1 MMKSPVEE
9 SAPRAV
15 QRLIL
20 VPGLLGLALLSA
32 CDDSK
37 PVVATA
43 EPPRAVKEAVTEF
56 AGQQPTE
63 VSYLRLAGSFTAE
76 FTRPCRRYLL
86 RLDPSGGISEVV
98 ESLTYRPY
106 VPTPRDRQLARL
118 EDAAEDIVDSALAND
133 KPGQAEAIEALTRAA
148 TTEPLLAVDDLH
160 AVRDL
165 LESVRVAQR
174 RGDDAASASAA
185 ASLMRKAIEQQDGTG
200 SPVPKALA
208 LLDNDGLR
216 LKLLATARTLDVP
229 AAKAIIDDVVHQYA
243 SLRAALPDK
252 HLAVLLDALVARL
265 PPALDRTEPRQLAGL
280 ADELLAALDLAEQA
294 YQDAGRRPPSAG
306 CRQTP

>member
-1 MMKSPVEE
+1 ME
-9 SAPRAV
+9 V

-20 VPGLLGLALLSA
+20 MPRLLGLALLSA
-32 CDDSK
+32 CGDSK
-37 PVVATA
+37 PIGATA

-56 AGQQPTE
+56 AGQQPTD
-63 VSYLRLAGSFTAE
+63 VSYLGLAGGFTAE

-118 EDAAEDIVDSALAND
+118 EDAAEDLVDAVLAND
-133 KPGQAEAIEALTRAA
+133 KPGQAKVVEALTRAA
-148 TTEPLLAVDDLH
+148 AATEPHLAVDDVQ

-165 LESVRVAQR
+165 LGSVRVAQR
-174 RGDDAASASAA
+174 VGDDAASASAA

-216 LKLLATARTLDVP
+216 LKLLATAGHLDVP
-229 AAKAIIDDVVHQYA
+229 AAKAVVDDLIHQHA
-243 SLRAALPDK
+243 ALRAVLPDK

-265 PPALDRTEPRQLAGL
+265 QPALDRTEQRQLAGL
-280 ADELLAALDLAEQA
+280 ANELLAAVDLAEQA
-294 YQDAGRRPPSAG
+294 YQDAALRPPSAG
-306 CRQTP
+306 CRRTP